1 MNRPGLLL
9 TALLLAAVAVLFCF
23 NHRQVSAQGNPR
35 DPRTK
40 WEYTVIPAGAE
51 GTELAK
57 RDLNRLGDEGWE
69 LAGTFGSV
77 RGGGGGIITS
87 EQHFVLKR
95 PKR

>member
-1 MNRPGLLL
+1 MNRPQLLL
-9 TALLLAAVAVLFCF
+9 VALFLAAVAALFSF
-23 NHRQVSAQGNPR
+23 NHRQVSAQGNPGNPGAR
-35 DPRTK
+35 
-40 WEYTVIPAGAE
+40 WEYKVIPAGAE
-51 GTELAK
+51 GTELAQ

-77 RGGGGGIITS
+77 RGGSGTTITS